1 MIQKKKKK
9 TYQLRKRKKKQKKI
23 IKVNQPEYLEQSK
36 INLTDQI
43 DLRKKQNCIKDANN
57 MTEQHY

>member
-1 MIQKKKKK
+1 MWNNHSYINQGRL
-9 TYQLRKRKKKQKKI
+9 TQI
-23 IKVNQPEYLEQSK
+23 IKANQHEYLEQSK

-57 MTEQHY
+57 MTEQRATYFTDL

>member
-1 MIQKKKKK
+1 MWNNHSYINQGRL
-9 TYQLRKRKKKQKKI
+9 TQI
-23 IKVNQPEYLEQSK
+23 IKANQPEYLEQSK